1 MKSKINLF
9 VLIFTLLGL
18 LFTACNKSEDFVTSD
33 AKTGGLVYPTASIP
47 YKLGAT
53 PTVDLEVVIP
63 MGPGITKIEVYNS
76 FYSNNDALASAEVLL
91 ATIDVG
97 STNVT
102 EEVTKEFSVT
112 FADLRK
118 DITINGNP
126 LPTDESL
133 LPIGDYW
140 TLTYRSIMADDSRSV
155 LNNSK
160 TRIAVANQ
168 YAGTYLCTG
177 VFHHPTAGD
186 RPINEEKFLKPI
198 NAYTCRIPAGDLFGA
213 GYFVNITVDPAT
225 NDVSFSAGEPVEIQG
240 STTLRSYYEPE
251 TKKFYLHYFY
261 IGGNGLA
268 RVIDEEYTPL

>member
-18 LFTACNKSEDFVTSD
+18 LFTACNKSEDLVTAD

-53 PTVDLEVVIP
+53 PSVDLKVLIP

-76 FYSNNDALASAEVLL
+76 YTSGTASAEVLL
-91 ATIDVG
+91 ATIDVTG
-97 STNVT
+97 ANATD
-102 EEVTKEFSVT
+102 EVEKLFSVT

-118 DITINGNP
+118 DITIDGNP
-126 LPTDESL
+126 LPTDEGL
-133 LPIGDYW
+133 LNIGDFW

-160 TRIAVANQ
+160 TKIAVANQ

-177 VFHHPTAGD
+177 VFTHPTAGP
-186 RPINEEKFLKPI
+186 RPINEEKFLTPI
-198 NAYTCRIPAGDLFGA
+198 SAYTCRIPAGDLGGA

-225 NDVSFSAGEPVEIQG
+225 NDVSFSAGEPTEILG
-240 STTLRSYYEPE
+240 STTLRSYFEPA
-251 TKKFYLHYFY
+251 TGKFYLHYFY
-261 IGGNGLA
+261 IGGTGA